1 MCQSRRFVK
10 RGAEFAKEV
19 AAAMN
24 ERAELEAG
32 YAKGLAKVSGRRR
45 AVFGDTFETLSAGKL
60 GDDDQSIIVPNKNI
74 VKLITVP

>member
-45 AVFGDTFETLSAGKL
+45 AVLRLSAGNLATTIKL
-60 GDDDQSIIVPNKNI
+60 
-74 VKLITVP
+74 

>member
-45 AVFGDTFETLSAGKL
+45 AVFGDTFETLSWQL
-60 GDDDQSIIVPNKNI
+60 GDGDQAIIVPNK
-74 VKLITVP
+74 KYC